1 TPRRMLERLMI
12 LASGKETGEKVWVE
26 KTPMDLEHL
35 SGQQKRIVELL
46 SAHPMPA
53 AEIAKALTTSQS
65 GVRGQLNRLSSMDFL
80 REKGY
85 RMPIV
90 EKREGVWQIHPE
102 FMVAYNK
109 AKQ

>member
-1 TPRRMLERLMI
+1 
-12 LASGKETGEKVWVE
+12 
-26 KTPMDLEHL
+26 MDLEHL

-46 SAHPMPA
+46 SARSMSA
-53 AEIAKALTTSQS
+53 AEIAKTLSTSQS

-90 EKREGVWQIHPE
+90 EKREGVWQVHPE
-102 FMVAYNK
+102 FRVAFAK